1 MEYLDEKDLDEMD
14 LIGLLDFVGWR
25 NSYKEMMNAYEDLVT
40 ELEFKYDLARE
51 EKQLRY
57 LEEKEKENGRI

>member
-1 MEYLDEKDLDEMD
+1 MDYLDEKDLDEMD

-25 NSYKEMMNAYEDLVT
+25 NSYKEMMNAYEDLVE

-51 EKQLRY
+51 EEQLRY
-57 LEEKEKENGRI
+57 LEEKEKENV

>member
-14 LIGLLDFVGWR
+14 LLGLLDFVGWR
-25 NSYKEMMNAYEDLVT
+25 NSYKEMMDAYEDLVA

-57 LEEKEKENGRI
+57 LEEKEKENG

>member
-25 NSYKEMMNAYEDLVT
+25 NSYKEMMTSYEDIVA
-40 ELEFKYDLARE
+40 EAEFRE
-51 EKQLRY
+51 ECRREENQLRY
-57 LEEKEKENGRI
+57 LEEKESK